1 MGWVLS
7 VIDQIKF
14 LTSPPSV
21 AVLPLGTGNDLAR
34 ALNWGGAYT
43 NESLSKLLAKTLE
56 SRNVK
61 LDRWKILTQ
70 VNQNVDLKQ
79 QQQNNKENSS
89 TENAIEKLKN
99 DVMNNYFSIGAD
111 AHVCLE
117 FHERRGKTAFLLL
130 PDLNQREENLSKCYL
145 FFSCEQQKPIRTSLP
160 AVGSIC
166 CNMWKQAARTLSKR
180 RGKTS
185 KTTFNSK

>member
-1 MGWVLS
+1 
-7 VIDQIKF
+7 
-14 LTSPPSV
+14 
-21 AVLPLGTGNDLAR
+21 LAR

-70 VNQNVDLKQ
+70 VNQSVDLKQ
-79 QQQNNKENSS
+79 QSNKENSS

-117 FHERRGKTAFLLL
+117 FHERRGTDIFSSSLFNLKRRKT
-130 PDLNQREENLSKCYL
+130 
-145 FFSCEQQKPIRTSLP
+145 RTSIFIYLLSTTEANP
-160 AVGSIC
+160 HKFTSRWFNLLQYVEAGSKDFIKKT
-166 CNMWKQAARTLSKR
+166 WKDLKDYIELEV
-180 RGKTS
+180 K
-185 KTTFNSK
+185 

>member
-70 VNQNVDLKQ
+70 VNQSASDLKQ
-79 QQQNNKENSS
+79 QSKENSS

-117 FHERRGKTAFLLL
+117 FHERRGT
-130 PDLNQREENLSKCYL
+130 QSLSFC
-145 FFSCEQQKPIRTSLP
+145 FST
-160 AVGSIC
+160 
-166 CNMWKQAARTLSKR
+166 
-180 RGKTS
+180 
-185 KTTFNSK
+185 

>member
-1 MGWVLS
+1 VGWVLS

-43 NESLSKLLAKTLE
+43 NESLGKLLAKTLE

-70 VNQNVDLKQ
+70 VNQSASDLKQ
-79 QQQNNKENSS
+79 QSKENSS

-117 FHERRGKTAFLLL
+117 FHERRGT
-130 PDLNQREENLSKCYL
+130 QSLSFC
-145 FFSCEQQKPIRTSLP
+145 FST
-160 AVGSIC
+160 
-166 CNMWKQAARTLSKR
+166 
-180 RGKTS
+180 
-185 KTTFNSK
+185 